1 MNFDFIVVG
10 GGSSGCVT
18 ASKLVKNNANVL
30 LIEEG
35 GDYKNPFLKMPAGF
49 IPMLDGSPY
58 HRFHKTIP
66 QEQLN
71 GRQHDIAQGKIL
83 GGGSSI
89 NGMVYMRGR
98 PSDYNSWT
106 KEIDDEGWGWD
117 SLLKSYVS
125 LEGNQRFNNMYHG
138 INGPLKVSDPKYVV
152 KGTDLYIKTMQ
163 GLGLPFNSDFN
174 DGDQHGVGLMQLTT
188 NYGKRC
194 SAVDAFIEPIR
205 DNKKLNIKLRSIV
218 TKVIIENHK
227 AIGVEVLEKG
237 KINKYFANNEIII
250 TAGTYITP
258 KILMHSGI
266 GDEEELKSH
275 NIKTIMNLKGV
286 GKNLQDHHEV
296 PYVVSTKK
304 GYGYYK
310 QDKGI
315 RKIINGLQYLLFNSG
330 PVTSNAAETC
340 SFLNPR
346 DLKDNINP
354 PIKLYC
360 VQIMYTDRDTKDI
373 KPNHGLTLT
382 SCIMN
387 PKARGDIRLRSS
399 NPLDLP
405 LINPNFFSNSDDLN
419 LMIESVKLARKVVRS
434 KPLSDIVIDE
444 TLPGEKIKN
453 DNDLENY
460 CKKTVKTNWHPVGT
474 CKMGKENDPF
484 AVLNKKLQVYGI
496 QNLRVF
502 DVSMMPKLVSGNTN
516 APAMAIADHATNI
529 LLNDIQF

>member
-1 MNFDFIVVG
+1 MYFDFIIIG

-18 ASKLVKNNANVL
+18 ANKLVKNGANVL

-58 HRFHKTIP
+58 HRFHKTTH

-71 GRQHDIAQGKIL
+71 GRQHEIAQGKIL

-89 NGMVYMRGR
+89 NGMVYMRGK
-98 PSDYNSWT
+98 PSDYKTWEKEVNDKYWSW
-106 KEIDDEGWGWD
+106 EN
-117 SLLKSYVS
+117 LLDSYVA
-125 LEGNQRFNNMYHG
+125 LEGNQRLNNQYHG
-138 INGPLKVSDPKYVV
+138 INGPLKVSDPQYVV

-174 DGDQHGVGLMQLTT
+174 DGNQYGVGLMQLTT

-194 SAVDAFIEPIR
+194 SAVDAFINPLR
-205 DNKKLNIKLRSIV
+205 NNKNLNIKLKSIV
-218 TKVIIENHK
+218 TKIIIENGK
-227 AIGVEVLEKG
+227 AIGAEVFEKG
-237 KINKYFANNEIII
+237 KVNKYYSNNEIII
-250 TAGTYITP
+250 TAGTYISP

-266 GDEEELKSH
+266 GDENELKSN
-275 NIKTIMNLKGV
+275 NIKTIVNLKGV

-304 GYGYYK
+304 GFGYFK

-315 RKIINGLQYLLFNSG
+315 RKIINGLQYVLFNSG

-340 SFLNPR
+340 AFLNPR
-346 DLKDNINP
+346 DLKDSIDP

-373 KPNHGLTLT
+373 KPSHGLTLT

-387 PKARGDIRLRSS
+387 PKARGDIKLRSS

-405 LINPNFFSNSDDLN
+405 LVNPNFFSNKDDLS
-419 LMIESVKLARKVVRS
+419 LMIESLKFARSVVAS

-444 TLPGEKIKN
+444 NLPGKN
-453 DNDLENY
+453 VKSENDLENY
-460 CKKTVKTNWHPVGT
+460 CKRTVKTNWHPVGT
-474 CKMGKENDPF
+474 CKMGKENDPY
-484 AVLNKKLQVYGI
+484 AVLNEKLQVYGVE
-496 QNLRVF
+496 NLRVF

-516 APAMAIADHATNI
+516 APAMAIANHATNI
-529 LLNDIQF
+529 LLKDN

>member
-1 MNFDFIVVG
+1 MKFDYIIIG

-18 ASKLVKNNANVL
+18 ANKLINKDANVL

-49 IPMLDGSPY
+49 IPMLEGSPY
-58 HRFHKTIP
+58 HRFHKTTK
-66 QEQLN
+66 QAQLN
-71 GRQHDIAQGKIL
+71 GRQHEIAQGKIL

-98 PSDYNSWT
+98 PSDYQVW
-106 KEIDDEGWGWD
+106 EDEVDDSYWNWEN
-117 SLLKSYVS
+117 LLKSFVS
-125 LEGNQRFNNMYHG
+125 LEGNQRFNNKYHG

-163 GLGLPFNSDFN
+163 GLGLPFNLDFN
-174 DGDQHGVGLMQLTT
+174 DGNQFGVGLMQLTT

-205 DNKKLNIKLRSIV
+205 ENKKLKIKFRSIV
-218 TKVIIENHK
+218 TKIIIENGK
-227 AIGVEVLEKG
+227 AIGVEVFEKG
-237 KINKYFANNEIII
+237 KINKYYANNEIII
-250 TAGTYITP
+250 TAGTYISP

-266 GDEEELKSH
+266 GDEDELKKN
-275 NIKTIMNLKGV
+275 NIKTLVNLKGV

-315 RKIINGLQYLLFNSG
+315 RKIINGIQYILFNSG

-340 SFLNPR
+340 AFLNPR
-346 DLKDNINP
+346 NLEDSINP

-373 KPNHGLTLT
+373 KPSHGLTLT

-387 PKARGDIRLRSS
+387 PIARGDVKLRSD

-405 LINPNFFSNSDDLN
+405 LINPNFFSNKEDLN
-419 LMIESVKLARKVVRS
+419 LMIDSVKFARKVVRS

-444 TLPGEKIKN
+444 TLPGKN
-453 DNDLENY
+453 TQSDDDLANY
-460 CKKTVKTNWHPVGT
+460 CKRTVKTNWHPVGT

-496 QNLRVF
+496 EKLRVF
-502 DVSMMPKLVSGNTN
+502 DVSMMPKLVSANTN
-516 APAMAIADHATNI
+516 APAMAIANHATNI
-529 LLNDIQF
+529 LLRDK